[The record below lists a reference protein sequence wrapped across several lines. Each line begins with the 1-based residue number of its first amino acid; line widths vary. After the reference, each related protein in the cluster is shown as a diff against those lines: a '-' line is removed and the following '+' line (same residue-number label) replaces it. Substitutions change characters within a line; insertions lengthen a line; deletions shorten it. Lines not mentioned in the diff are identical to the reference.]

1 MESANIIEKYTNR
14 EQTDINDIPILLI
27 ELEKYLNLILHDN
40 SWFRQKRQQ
49 KEQHKEQILETINTL
64 TKYMNIIHDYYNK
77 ISYETISDNIDIN
90 YYFVDTMTN
99 AIIILYTY
107 IYHYN
112 IFDTASYYGCI

>member
-99 AIIILYTY
+99 AIIIFLILHHIMDVFKT
-107 IYHYN
+107 
-112 IFDTASYYGCI
+112 SYKTH